1 MPLVV
6 LICCENINAKIV
18 LAWQD
23 KMRWTLQKNDLGI
36 SSGRRHILDTTRYG
50 LCCHFIIFDWFTMLV
65 VECMECRC
73 FTHNCCTQFICVAII
88 CNMPITRIWSVYPFL
103 VKTNRWQRN
112 FTVVCKKIT
121 IPESSFKNEGSDQK
135 MAWSSCLE
143 VGNRRGC
150 KISISIFDFITN

>member
-6 LICCENINAKIV
+6 LICENINAKIV

-50 LCCHFIIFDWFTMLV
+50 LCCHFIIFDWLTMLV

-73 FTHNCCTQFICVAII
+73 FTHNCCTQFISVAII
-88 CNMPITRIWSVYPFL
+88 SNMPITRIWSVNLFL
-103 VKTNRWQRN
+103 VKTNRWLETLPLFARKSQ
-112 FTVVCKKIT
+112 
-121 IPESSFKNEGSDQK
+121 SSFKNEGSDQK

-143 VGNRRGC
+143 VGNRRGG
-150 KISISIFDFITN
+150 KISICIFDFMTN